1 MPTHRRTTPPPARA
15 SAPRPDRDT
24 YIRRIAYGYALIN
37 IGSGTSYLLGGP
49 ATAPSLRALTNT
61 LPIEVYGAALLVA
74 GVLAVLKLYVP
85 AYILGVLAWVAFA
98 LSAWLSFIDGTLT
111 GASGPWTTT
120 GLAYLHF
127 LALRWRNQDRQAA
140 R

>member
-1 MPTHRRTTPPPARA
+1 VPTHRRTTPPPGPRPP
-15 SAPRPDRDT
+15 SRPDRDL

-37 IGSGTSYLLGGP
+37 IGSGASYLLGGP
-49 ATAPSLRALTNT
+49 ASSPSLRALTET
-61 LPIEVYGAALLVA
+61 LPIEIYGAALLTT
-74 GVLAVLKLYVP
+74 GVLAALKLYVP
-85 AYILGVLAWVAFA
+85 AYILGVLAWAAFA

-127 LALRWRNQDRQAA
+127 LALRWRNQDRRAA
-140 R
+140 P